1 MIGIYKLTSPSG
13 KSYIGQSVDIDRRM
27 NKYRNANCKTQYGI
41 YNAILKYGFDSF
53 KLDIIHEIAD
63 SDSMI
68 DVLNKLEESEIRLQN
83 TMYPNGYNMVGGGD
97 NRFASE
103 KHKENL
109 SKSHKGKK
117 MLPQTAEALRRANT
131 GRKMSNE
138 LKCKLK
144 EISSNRIRT
153 KEERESISI
162 KKKGVKLSE
171 EHKMKVS
178 AALKGRKLPERLRYI
193 KAKEVYKLD
202 MDYNFIE
209 KFRSLSDAA
218 ASINTMPKRISAC
231 FTGTRGSHKGFRWVS
246 KEYFDGLF
254 K

>member
-1 MIGIYKLTSPSG
+1 MK
-13 KSYIGQSVDIDRRM
+13 
-27 NKYRNANCKTQYGI
+27 KYRNANCKAQYGI

-53 KLDIIHEIAD
+53 RLDIIHEIED
-63 SDSMI
+63 SDNVI
-68 DVLNKLEESEIRLQN
+68 DVLNKLEELEIRLQN
-83 TMYPNGYNMVGGGD
+83 TMYPNGYNMVSGGN

-117 MLPQTAEALRRANT
+117 MLPQTAEALRTANT
-131 GRKMSNE
+131 GRKMSDE

-144 EISSNRIRT
+144 ELSSNRIRT
-153 KEERESISI
+153 KEERESISM
-162 KKKGVKLSE
+162 KKKGIKLSE

-178 AALKGRKLPERLRYI
+178 VALKGRVLPERLRYI
-193 KAKEVYKLD
+193 NAKEVYKLD
-202 MDYNFIE
+202 MNYNLIE

-218 ASINTMPKRISAC
+218 ASIGTLPKRISAC
-231 FTGTRGSHKGFRWVS
+231 FTGARKSHKGFRWVS
-246 KEYFDGLF
+246 KECFDGLF